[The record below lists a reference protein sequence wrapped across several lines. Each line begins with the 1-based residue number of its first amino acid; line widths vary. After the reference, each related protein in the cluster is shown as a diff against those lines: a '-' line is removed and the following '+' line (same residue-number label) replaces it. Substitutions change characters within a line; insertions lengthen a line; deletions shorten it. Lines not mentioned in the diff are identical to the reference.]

1 MNLTNKIEIFR
12 STFQGRK
19 DIVARYWVSKDGK
32 KNGYSPFCRNEWK
45 EGICQKPCRLCS
57 NADYIPLSDELIMDH
72 FRGNHILGIYP
83 LLKDNTCHFV
93 AADFDNHNNDR
104 NPFKDVNAYCEA
116 CQVQDV
122 PCYVLRSK
130 SGEGYHVYI
139 FFSAPVPA
147 WKARCVAFAL
157 LQEAGVIGDD
167 VKLSSFDRL
176 FPNQDRLSGKGL
188 GNLIALPFQGKAGE
202 SGHTLLL
209 DPSDYTKPY
218 TNQWEALS
226 SIKRIDESVLN
237 ELIKS
242 WGLEK
247 VRNGNG
253 EGKSIN
259 PKGWLLEA
267 LKGVKKSDPG
277 RDVTGTKIA
286 GYFIDKLPKQDVLT
300 ILLAWD
306 THNKPPLEEEVIKR
320 IVESVDRYK
329 KGESSHVGGGK
340 IKISIGRN

>member
-1 MNLTNKIEIFR
+1 MKEKIKIFKR
-12 STFQGRK
+12 TFQGRQ
-19 DIVARYWVSKDGK
+19 DITPKYWMSKDGK
-32 KNGYSPFCRNEWK
+32 KNGYGPLCRNEWK
-45 EGICQKPCRLCS
+45 EGICQKPCRLCP

-72 FRGNHILGIYP
+72 FRGNHIIGVYP
-83 LLKDNTCHFV
+83 LSKDNTCHFV
-93 AADFDNHNNDR
+93 AADFDNHNGDR
-104 NPFKDVNAYCEA
+104 DPLEDVRAYYEA
-116 CQVQDV
+116 CQVQDI

-130 SGEGYHVYI
+130 SGKGYHVYI

-147 WKARCVAFAL
+147 WKARIVAFAL

-188 GNLIALPFQGKAGE
+188 GNLIALPLQGKAGK

-209 DPSDYTKPY
+209 DPNDYTKPY
-218 TNQWEALS
+218 NDQWEALS

-242 WGLEK
+242 WDLKK
-247 VRNGNG
+247 VKNGN
-253 EGKSIN
+253 GKSIN
-259 PKGWLLEA
+259 SKGWLLEA

-277 RDVTGTKIA
+277 RDITGTKIA

-300 ILLAWD
+300 ILSAWNV
-306 THNKPPLEEEVIKR
+306 HNIPPLEEGIIHR